1 MASNNRKRTGNRE
14 LFLLLLAAITFA
26 ATAATYFYLDTSS
39 FRDREWLT
47 LTRNLQ
53 QQVTELGAVGDN
65 AARGLAPDFR
75 ALEGAQANVA
85 DNIFLLREGDELI
98 ELPPPPAE
106 ALEAL
111 NTVEDAWLN
120 LDDAVNQILDGRG
133 TFNIAERTI
142 FEIRRKAGEAQ
153 ESIQA
158 EQAQLTQSA
167 ANTGRLLALARSQVA
182 LEQIRAESLRVIG
195 AGRDADRTIAAI
207 NDTMQRLLDD
217 LARSGIAQDSKVR
230 TEVAEVEKLLSGL
243 TRQGRRLTEVQESA
257 SSLSQLGT
265 AVTSAAI
272 DVEDSLTAF
281 SRSRPVK
288 QEYLYYFAGA
298 TVALLTLFV
307 IVFLAGARRR
317 SLIAE
322 RSERDQQEAI
332 MRLLDEIGD
341 LADGDLTISATVSED
356 FTGAIAD
363 SINFAIETLRTLVGT
378 IQSTSFEV
386 ASAAASTLDRSDSL
400 NDAAAEQSSR
410 VQKAAQSVDSMNA
423 SVQELASEA
432 QTLSQQSELS
442 LETARSGGETVRRSI
457 DSMESLRE
465 QIQDTSKR
473 IKRLG
478 ESSQEIGNI
487 IEFINDIAEQTNTLA
502 LNAAIQAAMA
512 GEAGR
517 GFGVVADEVQRL
529 AERAADATRQI
540 EGLVKTIQADTN
552 EAIVSMERST
562 TNVVSGAGSAAEAG
576 QALEK
581 VESFA
586 NDLAALVQRIT
597 QSAETQRASSQAIR
611 EEIDAVEKLA
621 QVTASTAGETA
632 TNTRKLTDLS
642 DKLRE
647 SIAGFRLSDE
657 PAGDT
662 LHDSEKNDADTYESV
677 AGEPAAA

>member
-1 MASNNRKRTGNRE
+1 MGSE
-14 LFLLLLAAITFA
+14 MCI
-26 ATAATYFYLDTSS
+26 
-39 FRDREWLT
+39 RDR
-47 LTRNLQ
+47 
-53 QQVTELGAVGDN
+53 
-65 AARGLAPDFR
+65 
-75 ALEGAQANVA
+75 
-85 DNIFLLREGDELI
+85 
-98 ELPPPPAE
+98 
-106 ALEAL
+106 
-111 NTVEDAWLN
+111 
-120 LDDAVNQILDGRG
+120 
-133 TFNIAERTI
+133 
-142 FEIRRKAGEAQ
+142 
-153 ESIQA
+153 
-158 EQAQLTQSA
+158 
-167 ANTGRLLALARSQVA
+167 
-182 LEQIRAESLRVIG
+182 
-195 AGRDADRTIAAI
+195 
-207 NDTMQRLLDD
+207 
-217 LARSGIAQDSKVR
+217 
-230 TEVAEVEKLLSGL
+230 
-243 TRQGRRLTEVQESA
+243 
-257 SSLSQLGT
+257 
-265 AVTSAAI
+265 
-272 DVEDSLTAF
+272 
-281 SRSRPVK
+281 
-288 QEYLYYFAGA
+288 
-298 TVALLTLFV
+298 
-307 IVFLAGARRR
+307 
-317 SLIAE
+317 
-322 RSERDQQEAI
+322 
-332 MRLLDEIGD
+332 
-341 LADGDLTISATVSED
+341 
-356 FTGAIAD
+356 
-363 SINFAIETLRTLVGT
+363 
-378 IQSTSFEV
+378 
-386 ASAAASTLDRSDSL
+386 
-400 NDAAAEQSSR
+400 
-410 VQKAAQSVDSMNA
+410 
-423 SVQELASEA
+423 
-432 QTLSQQSELS
+432 TLSQQSELS

-657 PAGDT
+657 PAGDP
-662 LHDSEKNDADTYESV
+662 LHDSENNDADAYESV